1 MREKLSGVQEQIL
14 TTIDQYVAR
23 HGLPPTIRAIGRA
36 VNIGS
41 TSHID
46 HHLTMLEK
54 KGYIVRERNTS
65 RGIRLKRDPG
75 LPLLGEIA
83 AGSPL
88 DVLDTDDPDTID
100 LGPHAGS
107 EGEYALRV
115 RGSSMIDQNIFD
127 GDYVLVQP
135 CRTVDKGEI
144 VVAVHTSANGGRGA
158 ATVKAFYRE
167 RGRVRLQPANPD
179 VAPILVSA
187 REWDREWEVQGRVT
201 GVYRDLR
208 KPRGSAPYTA

>member
-1 MREKLSGVQEQIL
+1 MREKLSDVQEEIL
-14 TTIDQYVAR
+14 RTIEQYVAR
-23 HGLPPTIRAIGRA
+23 HEMPPTIRAIGRA
-36 VNIGS
+36 VQIDS
-41 TSHID
+41 TSHVD

-65 RGIRLKRDPG
+65 RGIRLKRDRG

-83 AGSPL
+83 AGAPL
-88 DVLDTDDPDTID
+88 DVLDTDEPDTID
-100 LGPHAGS
+100 LGPHVGGGA
-107 EGEYALRV
+107 GEYALRV
-115 RGSSMIDQNIFD
+115 RGNSMIDQHIFD

-135 CRTVDKGEI
+135 CKTVDKGEI

-208 KPRGSAPYTA
+208 KPRSAPF